1 MIAHILIA
9 VMLATGPAAAQTKK
23 LCITVDDL
31 PVVNYGVTDTTY
43 QRDIITKLTNGFS
56 GSHVPAAGFV
66 NEKKLYDSTGLS
78 PFRVSLLEQWLDS
91 GMDLGNHTFSHPDI
105 NSISCAD
112 YFADVVRGETVTRQL
127 LAARGKSLRYFRH
140 PFLFLG
146 STKEKADSLSTFL
159 AAHNYTVAPVT
170 VDNDDYMFAVM
181 YHRALMAHDTAQA
194 SRLGSDYVAYMEK
207 KVRYYEQ
214 ESVKLFGR
222 PIAQV
227 LLMHA
232 SRLNAD
238 HIGELL
244 AIFSKCGYT
253 FVDLQAAL
261 ADSAYR
267 TPISVYKKWGI
278 SWLDRWALSAGKN
291 GDFFKDEPD
300 VPEYI
305 KDGWH

>member
-1 MIAHILIA
+1 
-9 VMLATGPAAAQTKK
+9 MLEASIAAAQTKM

-31 PVVNYGVTDTTY
+31 PVVNYGVADTAY
-43 QRDIITKLTNGFS
+43 QRDIITKLTRGFAQAR
-56 GSHVPAAGFV
+56 VPAVGFV

-105 NSISCAD
+105 NKISCAE
-112 YFADVVRGETVTRQL
+112 YFADVVRGETITRKL
-127 LAARGKSLRYFRH
+127 LAQRGRPLCYFRH

-159 AAHNYTVAPVT
+159 AAHDYIVAPVT

-181 YHRALMAHDTAQA
+181 YHRAIVAHDPVQA
-194 SRLGSDYVAYMEK
+194 SRIGNDYVAYMETK
-207 KVRYYEQ
+207 LRYYEQ

-238 HIGELL
+238 YIDELGE
-244 AIFSKCGYT
+244 IFGKLGYT
-253 FVDLQAAL
+253 FADLQTVL
-261 ADSAYR
+261 ADDAYR
-267 TPISVYKKWGI
+267 TPITVYKKWGI
-278 SWLDRWALSAGKN
+278 SWLDRWAMSAGKS

-300 VPEYI
+300 VPAYI
-305 KDGWH
+305 KAGWQ